1 MQIKALARRIR
12 NVCLQPME
20 SETDMGQLKQTNA
33 GPLSAQEI
41 REIVGRISD
50 DRIAAI
56 QATKATAAE
65 VLEAFTWLS
74 SDEYI
79 GARHQPPLTG
89 VVAEVYDILKS
100 DLAEVEDEHPRSL

>member
-1 MQIKALARRIR
+1 MA
-12 NVCLQPME
+12 
-20 SETDMGQLKQTNA
+20 QLKQTDPA
-33 GPLSAQEI
+33 PLSAEEI
-41 REIVGRISD
+41 REIVGRLSD

-79 GARHQPPLTG
+79 AARHQPPLTG
-89 VVAEVYDILKS
+89 VVAEVYDILKP
-100 DLAEVEDEHPRSL
+100 DLPEVENEHPRSA